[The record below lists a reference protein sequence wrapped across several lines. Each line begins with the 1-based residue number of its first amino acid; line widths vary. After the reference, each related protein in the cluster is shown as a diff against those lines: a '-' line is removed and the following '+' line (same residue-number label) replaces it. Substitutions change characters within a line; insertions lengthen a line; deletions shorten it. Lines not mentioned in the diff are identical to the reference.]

1 MFRYIVLVVSLL
13 LASVAAYYSVFGLS
27 HLFAGAFWA
36 VVIMAGTIEIS
47 KLVSAQLLKTRWKQ
61 LSWFIRIYLLI
72 GTIGIMI
79 LTSAGIYGFLTN
91 AYQQTLNSKLVSD
104 VAVKNAEFKKQSF
117 QLQIDNEQSNID
129 RYESRINKLTEIRT
143 SQETRLDS
151 LYARKYY
158 STAKRTEKAIV
169 DANLEINKMNTNID
183 SSMTNISMLNDSIAK
198 YEIDIIKLKTNDT
211 AAELGP
217 LIYISNLTGK
227 RMDEVIN
234 YFVIMIIL
242 VFDPMAIILL
252 ISFSSIKDD
261 MVESLPDYVIDE
273 SEDDDED
280 EIDSIETSNDIVDD
294 EIVDGES
301 VEQTT
306 SNLEDMIGKQD
317 EIDKAI
323 DELDSEPT
331 KLVFKT
337 EPNKDEI
344 EFISNEDKFNNI
356 IDKAKPKPLTGFVKS

>member
-72 GTIGIMI
+72 GTIGIMV

-104 VAVKNAEFKKQSF
+104 VSIKNAEFKKQSF

-169 DANLEINKMNTNID
+169 DANLEINKMNANID

-261 MVESLPDYVIDE
+261 IIESLPDYIVDE
-273 SEDDDED
+273 SNED
-280 EIDSIETSNDIVDD
+280 EINVIKTSNDIVDD
-294 EIVDGES
+294 EIVDDES

-306 SNLEDMIGKQD
+306 INLEDMIGKQD

-323 DELDSEPT
+323 DELDSDPT

-356 IDKAKPKPLTGFVKS
+356 INKVKPKQLTGFVKS